1 MTTDHEWSPVSE
13 SEQLV
18 LEMQPLI
25 TPERVEGESIQ
36 QRFEA
41 FHASNPWVYQA
52 FCQITDDWIA
62 RGKGRIGIGMLT
74 EILRWQYGRQ
84 TRGDDFKINNNFR
97 SRYVRLMVAEHP
109 EYAEVFQTRELRAA

>member
-1 MTTDHEWSPVSE
+1 MTDEHSWTPVME
-13 SEQLV
+13 SEQLA
-18 LEMQPLI
+18 LDMQPLV

-36 QRFEA
+36 ERFES
-41 FHASNPWVYQA
+41 FHALNPWVYKA

-84 TRGDDFKINNNFR
+84 TTGDEFRINNNFR

>member
-1 MTTDHEWSPVSE
+1 MTDEHTWTPVME

-18 LEMQPLI
+18 LEMQPLVA
-25 TPERVEGESIQ
+25 PEHVDGETIQ

-41 FHASNPWVYQA
+41 FHALNPWVYTA

-97 SRYVRLMVAEHP
+97 SRYVRLMVSEHP